1 MITSKISKNNE
12 HLRGNFRGFMSFIND
27 SDSLE
32 TKTFNIIYNHNIIT
46 F

>member
-32 TKTFNIIYNHNIIT
+32 TVNVQYNI
-46 F
+46 